1 MGNNI
6 FIQHYASIK
15 RQFLKN
21 NPYSCLIG
29 ANIDINPHQV
39 EGFCAAVAS
48 LKTGGIILA
57 DEVGLGK
64 TIEAGLVLKYVIQN
78 GGKRILLIMPSNLR
92 KQWQIELEEKFNIY
106 SIVVDSYNIDDYYD
120 KVNVSNEDVAV
131 IICSYN
137 YASKKADLLS
147 KTVWDFIIFDEAHKL
162 RNVHKSGIKTAK
174 NIYQLTKG
182 IPKILL
188 TATPIQN
195 NLLDLYGLVYFIDDK
210 IFFDKQIY
218 AKRYLKD
225 KNYEALK
232 EHIKPVIQRT
242 LRKDVAYYLS
252 FKERTCITVDFKLS
266 QSEAI
271 LYKLINDYLKR
282 DILYSIPSSNRTLIT
297 VVIRKLLASSSYAVA
312 ETFEVL
318 KERLK
323 LLKESTRIENVDKG
337 LDYFFSYLD
346 DDSDEEEEAKF
357 SELYDK
363 EKVNEFIQHEIE
375 IVENII
381 RLAKSIDKNAK
392 ASALFEALSI
402 AFIRQKEF
410 GINEKVVIFTE
421 SVRTQEY
428 LFNELI
434 RNGYE
439 NEVLIFNGSNSDKQ
453 TGDLYKAWKAKNFGK
468 VFGSRNVEVKH
479 AIVDYFK
486 TNCKIL
492 LLTDAG
498 SEGLNLQFCNT
509 VINYDLPWNPQKIE
523 QRIGRCHR
531 YGQKNDTVVINLL
544 NTENLADRRVYEI
557 LSQKFMLFEGVFGA
571 SDQALG
577 LLESGMDFEKRIL
590 QIYQSCDSIGEFN
603 KEFKSLEKEF
613 DRKRNTKFK
622 QLRSLLADN
631 DENIKS
637 KYFKE
642 IISEI
647 TDYLDENEDLQNIDM
662 PDMKMDLPAAFKLES
677 YGLNKYNLNHGYIF
691 IGGFYNNDKLIY
703 PVLNMFDENKN
714 KIYLDQE
721 TIISIIKN
729 INDNTVT
736 KINIKENEV
745 EKCADDIYSDL
756 MLKYYSQNKNI
767 IEYTNSKISNWC
779 EIRKE
784 QFNMGIETITSEIEE
799 MKSQCAATKNFKEK
813 VDYKR
818 QAEEREKERNN
829 IIIKYHEA
837 IEAIENEADKIKQD
851 FKKQFDIN
859 PFLIARLILKF

>member
-1 MGNNI
+1 MGDNI

-15 RQFLKN
+15 KQFLQN

-29 ANIDINPHQV
+29 SNIDVNPHQV
-39 EGFCAAVAS
+39 EAFCSAVAF
-48 LKTGGIILA
+48 LKTGGLILA

-64 TIEAGLVLKYVIQN
+64 TIEAGLVLKYVIHN

-106 SIVVDSYNIDDYYD
+106 SIIVDSCNMDEYYD
-120 KVNVSNEDVAV
+120 KVDTTNENIAV

-137 YASKKADLLS
+137 YASKKGDLFS
-147 KTVWDFIIFDEAHKL
+147 KTVWDFVIFDEAHKL
-162 RNVHKSGIKTAK
+162 RNVHKSGTKTSK

-195 NLLDLYGLVYFIDDK
+195 NLFDLYGLVYFIDER

-218 AKRYLKD
+218 ANRYLND
-225 KNYEALK
+225 KNYEELK
-232 EHIKPVIQRT
+232 KHINHIIHRT
-242 LRKDVAYYLS
+242 LRKDVADYLS
-252 FKERTCITVDFKLS
+252 FKERICITVDFKLS
-266 QSEAI
+266 PSEAI

-282 DILYSIPSSNRTLIT
+282 NILYSIPTSNRILIT

-323 LLKESTRIENVDKG
+323 LLKESTKIENVDKG

-346 DDSDEEEEAKF
+346 DDSDEEEENKI

-363 EKVNEFIQHEIE
+363 EKVNEFIQHEID
-375 IVENII
+375 IVDNII
-381 RLAKSIDKNAK
+381 KLAKSIDKNTK
-392 ASALFEALSI
+392 ASALFEALLI
-402 AFIRQKEF
+402 AFKRQKEIS
-410 GINEKVVIFTE
+410 INEKVVIFTE

-428 LFNELI
+428 LFNELV

-439 NEVLIFNGSNSDKQ
+439 NEVLIFNGSTSDKR
-453 TGDLYKAWKAKNFGK
+453 TGDIYRAWKAKSFGK
-468 VFGSRNVEVKH
+468 VFGSRNVEAKH

-486 TNCKIL
+486 NNCKIL

-498 SEGLNLQFCNT
+498 AEGLNLQFCNT

-531 YGQKNDTVVINLL
+531 YGQKNDTVVMNLL

-577 LLESGMDFEKRIL
+577 LLESGMNFEKRIL
-590 QIYQSCDSIGEFN
+590 QIYQCCDSIGEFN

-622 QLRSLLADN
+622 QLKSLLVGK
-631 DENIKS
+631 DENTKS
-637 KYFKE
+637 EYFKSFLSN
-642 IISEI
+642 IINF
-647 TDYLDENEDLQNIDM
+647 LDENEVWQNIDK
-662 PDMKMDLPAAFKLES
+662 PNIKIDLPAAFKVES
-677 YGLNKYNLNHGYIF
+677 YDLNKYNLNHGYIF
-691 IGGFYNNDKLIY
+691 IGGFYNNEKLIY
-703 PVLNMFDENKN
+703 PVLNIFDESKN
-714 KIYLDQE
+714 KINLDE
-721 TIISIIKN
+721 KNIINIIKN
-729 INDNTVT
+729 INESKIT
-736 KINIKENEV
+736 KINIEENEV
-745 EKCADDIYSDL
+745 DKCGEDIYSEL
-756 MLKYYSQNKNI
+756 MLKYYSQYKNI
-767 IEYTNSKISNWC
+767 IEYNNSKINNWT

-784 QFNMGIETITSEIEE
+784 QFNMEIETITSEIEE
-799 MKSQCAATKNFKEK
+799 IKEQCAATKNFKEK
-813 VDYKR
+813 IDYKR
-818 QAEEREKERNN
+818 QAEEREKQRNN

-837 IEAIENEADKIKQD
+837 IQAIDNEADNLKQD
-851 FKKQFDIN
+851 FKKQFNID
-859 PFLIARLILKF
+859 PYLIVRLILKF